1 MMANKADK
9 KPVTNKKNK
18 ESKVGAFVNK
28 HGQALINVMIGYM
41 VVMYTLLFIS
51 FDPDKI
57 RPWLD
62 DSPGTP
68 PQVTEEP
75 ATAEPGTTEPDIT
88 SAPVTPEPVT
98 PEPVTPEPV
107 TEEPDTDVADSPTE
121 QPQPSEGTATV
132 WINLETLA
140 LRDEPDLYSGVLGAV
155 PYGEEITGELTG
167 RWQDAQNNPDAL
179 AWEVCDKWLHI
190 TYQGI
195 DGYLFMGNTL
205 SGRACV
211 VYSQAD
217 LEPLE

>member
-1 MMANKADK
+1 MDNKADK
-9 KPVTNKKNK
+9 KPVTNNAHKKRDIL
-18 ESKVGAFVNK
+18 NK
-28 HGQALINVMIGYM
+28 HGQKLINIMIAYM
-41 VVMYTLLFIS
+41 VIMYTLLIFKY
-51 FDPDKI
+51 DPDKI

-62 DSPGTP
+62 DSPGA

-75 ATAEPGTTEPDIT
+75 VTPEPTITEEAVT

-98 PEPVTPEPV
+98 EEPVTPEPA
-107 TEEPDTDVADSPTE
+107 TEEPVTPEPTITDGPTE
-121 QPQPSEGTATV
+121 QPQPSEGTVTV

-155 PYGEEITGELTG
+155 PYGEEITGELEG

-179 AWEVCDKWLHI
+179 AWEVCDKWLHV

-211 VYSQAD
+211 VYNESG